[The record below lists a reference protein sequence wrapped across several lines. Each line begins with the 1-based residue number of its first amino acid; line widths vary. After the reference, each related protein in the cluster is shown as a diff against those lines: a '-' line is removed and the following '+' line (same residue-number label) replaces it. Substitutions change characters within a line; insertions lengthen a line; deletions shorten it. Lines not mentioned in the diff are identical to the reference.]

1 MLKQTLLT
9 GWHFMRWFRLIVG
22 IIIGVQAIQMHHPLA
37 GFIAA
42 FFIFQAL
49 SNTGCCGANQC
60 SAPTHNSNKQNIE
73 DVEFEEIEVPKL
85 DKTS

>member
-9 GWHFMRWFRLIVG
+9 GWHFMRWFRLIIG
-22 IIIGVQAIQMHHPLA
+22 IIIGVQAIQMHHPIS

-49 SNTGCCGANQC
+49 SNTGCCGTNQC
-60 SAPTHNSNKQNIE
+60 STPTGPANAQKIE
-73 DVEFEEIEVPKL
+73 DIAFEEVTVSKAKKL
-85 DKTS
+85 S